1 MSVAD
6 DLLDIDFGEAADVD
20 IGGLGDDFN
29 LMSGYQEIIEHS
41 DEETQTKKRFEVDDV
56 RIFCFRQYCTTKIDL
71 TQTTQNIITNYD
83 KNALTM
89 PYQGQSYFRINW
101 PRIN

>member
-41 DEETQTKKRFEVDDV
+41 DDETQTKKRFEVDDV
-56 RIFCFRQYCTTKIDL
+56 RIFCFKQYH
-71 TQTTQNIITNYD
+71 QN
-83 KNALTM
+83 
-89 PYQGQSYFRINW
+89 
-101 PRIN
+101 